1 MSLLKNKNAIFAFKN
16 LIMMKNMFRRISLL
30 LLTMTLSLAPLHGA
44 NIDSLISVL
53 DETIAHQ
60 RHYDEIRET
69 SIKKLLAQKAAV
81 SNSYIAQYNA
91 NNKLV
96 DAYKAYKHD
105 DVVKYLNQNLELAKR
120 HHDVYRINKTRLRL
134 ISTFANAGMY
144 LESVNM
150 IAAIDRKTISGDLLF
165 DYYDACRR
173 AYGQSGTYSND
184 QPSRAYYSLLGKA
197 YRDSL
202 LALLPV
208 GSARYYQE
216 MESKYIDAH
225 QPRQAL
231 RINNLWLRKV
241 RPDTPEYSMACYFRS
256 VDYKNMKDSR
266 MEEYWLLLSAISDIR
281 SAIKDQ
287 ASLWTLA
294 TILSQR
300 GDVNRAFKYI
310 RVSWDE
316 TKFFNAPLRNQQTLK
331 GLSAID
337 EVYQAKIEKQNV
349 SLRIY
354 LTITIA
360 LAVILA
366 IAILLVYKQMN
377 KLSVAHHSISVANR
391 KLSESNKIKEEY
403 IGRFLTLCSFYVD
416 RLESFRTTIARKSRS
431 GQLAEYLNDSKIKN
445 MKDEDL
451 ANLLKSFDTAF
462 LRLFPHFVSD
472 FNALLAPD
480 QQMKIAG
487 DELLNTELRIFA
499 LIRLGV
505 EDSSKIAE
513 FLHYSANTIYNYRAR
528 IKKNSIVPREEF
540 EKYVMKIGE

>member
-1 MSLLKNKNAIFAFKN
+1 
-16 LIMMKNMFRRISLL
+16 
-30 LLTMTLSLAPLHGA
+30 
-44 NIDSLISVL
+44 
-53 DETIAHQ
+53 
-60 RHYDEIRET
+60 
-69 SIKKLLAQKAAV
+69 
-81 SNSYIAQYNA
+81 
-91 NNKLV
+91 
-96 DAYKAYKHD
+96 
-105 DVVKYLNQNLELAKR
+105 
-120 HHDVYRINKTRLRL
+120 
-134 ISTFANAGMY
+134 
-144 LESVNM
+144 
-150 IAAIDRKTISGDLLF
+150 
-165 DYYDACRR
+165 
-173 AYGQSGTYSND
+173 
-184 QPSRAYYSLLGKA
+184 
-197 YRDSL
+197 
-202 LALLPV
+202 
-208 GSARYYQE
+208 
-216 MESKYIDAH
+216 
-225 QPRQAL
+225 
-231 RINNLWLRKV
+231 
-241 RPDTPEYSMACYFRS
+241 
-256 VDYKNMKDSR
+256 MKDSR

-360 LAVILA
+360 LAVMLA
-366 IAILLVYKQMN
+366 IAILLVYRQMN